1 MLPRT
6 ENPTVVGA
14 GSLTGTVLADRY
26 ELRGFLGRG
35 GMGEVYEAVDRRLDR
50 TVAVKVLRPE
60 IGADRRFVARFH
72 REARTAARL
81 AHPGIVAVH
90 DYGQD
95 GERVFLVLEHVPGRT
110 LTEMVRRD
118 GPPAP
123 GRVAE
128 IGAEVAEALAHAHA
142 RGVVHRDIA
151 PSNVMVRD
159 DGTTK
164 VLDFGIAAAAI
175 SSGHGGSVTAHGT
188 LAYAAP
194 EVLAGLPSDQRVD
207 VYGLGAV
214 LYELLAGDPPFR
226 GADVAAR
233 LQVATPPSLHQR
245 DPSVPAGLDE
255 TVLRC
260 LSRSPD
266 ARDTDAGTLAA
277 ELRRLA
283 VYLPRVAPPVR
294 TAPEPLRTTPVAV
307 NPATAR
313 LPSPDDP
320 AMPSTH
326 VLPGTRRSRRRRR
339 TSRVI
344 SFLVA
349 FVVLGAAAMV
359 SVPALFA
366 LDDPIRPRT
375 TPPDALPAPRGVT
388 AVASCDGF
396 LATGVDLSWSRV
408 GAATGY
414 EVQRKSGTAATW
426 DTVVVTGSAT
436 RAIRDG
442 DLGVDALYAYRVRA
456 MNGPL
461 PGGWSTRARAST
473 PLLCLT

>member
-1 MLPRT
+1 M
-6 ENPTVVGA
+6 VAA
-14 GSLTGTVLADRY
+14 GSLTGAVLADRY

-60 IGADRRFVARFH
+60 MGADRRFVARFH

-95 GERVFLVLEHVPGRT
+95 GERVFLVLEHVAGRT

-118 GPPAP
+118 GRPAP

-128 IGAEVAEALAHAHA
+128 IGAEVADALAHAHA

-151 PSNVMVRD
+151 PGNVMVRD
-159 DGTTK
+159 DGTVK

-194 EVLAGLPSDQRVD
+194 EVLASLPSDQRVD

-233 LQVATPPSLHQR
+233 LQIATPPSLHRR
-245 DPSVPAGLDE
+245 DPAIPAGLDE

-266 ARDTDAGTLAA
+266 ARDADAGSLAA

-283 VYLPRVAPPVR
+283 VYLPRVAGPARP
-294 TAPEPLRTTPVAV
+294 AQESPRTTPVV
-307 NPATAR
+307 VDPGTAR
-313 LPSPDDP
+313 LPAADE
-320 AMPSTH
+320 AVPSTH
-326 VLPGTRRSRRRRR
+326 VLPGTRRRRRRRR
-339 TSRVI
+339 TSRAV

-349 FVVLGAAAMV
+349 LVVLGAAAIV

-366 LDDPIRPRT
+366 LDDPVRPRT
-375 TPPDALPAPRGVT
+375 TPPDALPAPRGLT

-396 LATGVDLSWSRV
+396 LATGVDLTWSRV
-408 GAATGY
+408 AGASGY
-414 EVQRKSGTAATW
+414 EVQRRSGTSAAW
-426 DTVVVTGSAT
+426 GTVALPGSAS
-436 RAIRDG
+436 RSIRDA

-461 PGGWSTRARAST
+461 PGDWSTRARAST
-473 PLLCLT
+473 PLLCFT